1 MTLSTYHLFT
11 GVWIFFSIIIFLTL
25 LKITVPYGR
34 HTRQGWGPML
44 SERFGWVFME
54 FPSVA
59 VMPILFAMSPSK
71 KNLVLVLFFL
81 LWELHYIN
89 RTFIYPL
96 RIRGNRKLMPL
107 AVVFTAFFF
116 TIINGYLNGIYLF
129 YIADRYA
136 LSWFGDPRF
145 IAGMIVFFTGFF
157 INQVS
162 DSILRN
168 LRKKNGT
175 TAFPK
180 VFSLNGSPVPTT
192 SVKWWSG
199 WGGRYLP
206 GQWLGLPSSSG
217 PRRTSSPVPSPITAG
232 TTWSSMN
239 IQKSGMLS
247 YPTCSRGMPPL
258 PSIQPR
264 DCRC

>member
-136 LSWFGDPRF
+136 LSWLGDPRF

-168 LRKKNGT
+168 LRKKNG
-175 TAFPK
+175 
-180 VFSLNGSPVPTT
+180 
-192 SVKWWSG
+192 SG
-199 WGGRYLP
+199 LTEVGRYGIPEGFLFERVSCP
-206 GQWLGLPSSSG
+206 NYFGEMVEWLGWAIL
-217 PRRTSSPVPSPITAG
+217 
-232 TTWSSMN
+232 TWSMAGLAFFVWTAANLIPRAISHHRWYN
-239 IQKSGMLS
+239 LEFDE
-247 YPTCSRGMPPL
+247 YPEKRNAVIPYVL
-258 PSIQPR
+258 
-264 DCRC
+264 